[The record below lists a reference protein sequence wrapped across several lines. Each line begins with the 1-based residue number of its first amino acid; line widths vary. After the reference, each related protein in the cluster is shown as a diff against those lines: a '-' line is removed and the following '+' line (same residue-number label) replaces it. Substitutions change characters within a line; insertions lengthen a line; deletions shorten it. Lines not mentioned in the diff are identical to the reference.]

1 MINPPIIICLITL
14 LYASYKD
21 FTTLHVPNKIWA
33 FGFIASIPVIYTYGI
48 SSHLTLLLI
57 IICCLLVVL
66 WKYNIIKCG
75 GADIK
80 SMFFIAVM
88 APELWCIVI
97 PTSAIVTT
105 IAATLTNKHQPF
117 ILYLFFTMITT
128 TMFI

>member
-1 MINPPIIICLITL
+1 MTNLSIIICLITL
-14 LYASYKD
+14 LCASYKD
-21 FTTLHVPNKIWA
+21 FTTLHVPNHIWA

-48 SSHLTLLLI
+48 SHLTIVLI

-105 IAATLTNKHQPF
+105 ITATLTNKHQPF